1 MNLTRHHAAPQGEH
15 SILPLFSE
23 FNMNKKQFSRGLPLI
38 GAIGFAASA
47 LLACGG
53 GGGSSSTTPVPTTAA
68 SFTAID
74 GLIKGAIVCIDANQN
89 GLCDAGETQ
98 GTTDTSGAVTLNIP
112 TADVGK
118 YPILAV
124 VPAGAVDAD
133 DPANP
138 ITTGYTLKAPAD
150 NASVITPLTTLVQH
164 QVENGLTSAQAAIAV
179 QDQTGVTNAFAN
191 FIATPDVNARVVAK
205 TIVQITQAKLA
216 DSTLTA
222 IVGTNDPLTGK
233 PITQAD
239 LNAAIRAAIM
249 QTLPSIVAAVNTQSQ
264 TGGACVDPTAAT
276 CKAAIAAAVT
286 GTSGLAAS
294 TGITAA
300 NLGTLVGIAK
310 STSTQTEAA
319 PIANATLKWLK
330 YTDASNWYYRV
341 MASSLAENTFDANNL
356 RRYRDIRA
364 TDTAGVVATA
374 GGLVNQGRT
383 DDLHWNGSAWVAACT
398 NAWQNT
404 QTTRDANGVATFDY
418 CDGYLKGKS
427 TLVKVDYAAKTIADM
442 VSAVRSYPS
451 QGDGLAGVGFAGWG
465 ASDNKATTALAAGFS
480 STAALPTGA
489 ALYYVTTTPTEYAL
503 SYIVSGPAA
512 QLTQTSAATAAGGD
526 ATSGGTPTCSLGA
539 NQAFTTATS
548 LNASI
553 AQNQGTPCK
562 FGVSTVTGAG
572 AVVLSSGSQNEWWDQ
587 STLDIGTIGTA
598 STSAASAATS
608 FYTTNTKIRVAF
620 PAGASQVANFYA
632 CQQRYDGSSR
642 NCTSIGAGAYTIT
655 PLGDAKVL
663 AFTGVPAQ
671 AAPLTYARAFVER
684 AGVVRYGF
692 VPKLIQSS
700 DVRPNL
706 AATNALFNVLGIPA
720 ITP

>member
-1 MNLTRHHAAPQGEH
+1 MKTIFKTRAIPVLT
-15 SILPLFSE
+15 
-23 FNMNKKQFSRGLPLI
+23 
-38 GAIGFAASA
+38 AIGFAITTLIS
-47 LLACGG
+47 ACGG
-53 GGGSSSTTPVPTTAA
+53 GGGGSSAGVPTTPTT
-68 SFTAID
+68 FTAID
-74 GLIKGAIVCIDANQN
+74 GLLKGAIVCVDGNNN
-89 GLCDAGETQ
+89 GTCDAGETQ
-98 GTTDTSGAVTLNIP
+98 GTTDASGVVTLNVP
-112 TADVGK
+112 TADIGK
-118 YPILAV
+118 YPTLVI

-138 ITTGYTLKAPAD
+138 IVTSYMLKAPAD
-150 NASVITPLTTLVQH
+150 NPSVITPLTTLVQH
-164 QVENGLTSAQAAIAV
+164 QVENGLTSAQAATAV
-179 QDQTGVTNAFAN
+179 QDQTGVANAFAN
-191 FIATPDVNARVVAK
+191 FIATPDANARVVAK

-216 DSTLTA
+216 DTTLTA

-239 LNAAIRAAIM
+239 LNAAIRAAIL

-286 GTSGLAAS
+286 GTSGLAAG

-330 YTDASNWYYRV
+330 YTDASNWYYRIFV
-341 MASSLAENTFDANNL
+341 SSLAENTFDANNL

-364 TDTAGVVATA
+364 TDTAGVVANA

-383 DDLHWNGSAWVAACT
+383 DDLHWNGSAWVAACNNT
-398 NAWQNT
+398 WQNT
-404 QTTRDANGVATFDY
+404 QTTRDANGVANFNY
-418 CDGYLKGKS
+418 CDNYLKG
-427 TLVKVDYAAKTIADM
+427 TTTIVKVDYSGKSIADM
-442 VSAVRSYPS
+442 VTAVRSYPS
-451 QGDGLAGVGFAGWG
+451 QGDGLAGVGYAGWG
-465 ASDNKATTALAAGFS
+465 SSDNKATTALASGFA
-480 STAALPTGA
+480 STAALPNGA
-489 ALYYVTTTPTEYAL
+489 SLYYVTTTPTEYAL

-512 QLTQTSAATAAGGD
+512 QLTQTSTATAAGGD
-526 ATSGGTPTCSLGA
+526 ATNGGTPTCSVPA
-539 NQAFTTATS
+539 NQAYSTATS
-548 LNASI
+548 LSAVI

-562 FGVSTVTGAG
+562 FGVSNITGAG
-572 AVVLSSGSQNEWWDQ
+572 GVSLTSGSSNEWWDA
-587 STLDIGTIGTA
+587 STLDIGTIGSAT
-598 STSAASAATS
+598 TSAASAATS
-608 FYTTNTKIRVAF
+608 FYTANTKIRVAF
-620 PAGASQVANFYA
+620 PAGAGQVATFYA
-632 CQQRYDGSSR
+632 CQQRYDGSAR
-642 NCTSIGAGAYTIT
+642 NCTAIGTGAYTMT
-655 PLGDAKVL
+655 TLGDAKVL

-692 VPKLIQSS
+692 IPKLTQTS

-720 ITP
+720 VTP